1 MKRKEN
7 LEIVR
12 NGLIIVDMINGFV
25 KEGTLADP
33 NIAGIIP
40 EIERLALMYLENEDK
55 VFAFKDCHTLDSPEL
70 NNFPVHCMKGTNEV
84 ELVDELRKY
93 EDQFTV
99 FEKNSTSGIFVPEFF
114 DYIKKMKNLTELVIT
129 GCCTDIC
136 IMNLAIPLKNFFN
149 QINRN
154 VNIIVPEN
162 AVDTYNIT
170 GVHDR
175 DEWNEMAFRFMKQ
188 AGIQV
193 VKKLERKY

>member
-7 LEIVR
+7 LEIIR

-40 EIERLALMYLENEDK
+40 EIERLALEYLARGDK
-55 VFAFKDCHTLDSPEL
+55 VIAFKDCHTQDSPEL
-70 NNFPVHCMKGTNEV
+70 NAFPPHCMSGTSEV
-84 ELVDELRKY
+84 ELVDELRRH

-99 FEKNSTSGIFVPEFF
+99 FEKNSTSGLFVPEFF
-114 DYIKKMKNLTELVIT
+114 DYIQGMKNLTELVIT

-136 IMNLAIPLKNFFN
+136 VVNLAIPLKNFFN
-149 QINRN
+149 QVNRN

-162 AVDTYNIT
+162 AVDTYNIPEA
-170 GVHDR
+170 HDR
-175 DEWNEMAFRFMKQ
+175 DEWNDMAFRFMKQ
-188 AGIQV
+188 AGVQV
-193 VKKLERKY
+193 VKKI